1 MVNRGWVGA
10 VFARGR
16 APIVFALLVL
26 GGGLLLRHDAAG
38 PPHSVNATLSSP
50 AQIRAAFGRLPLSF
64 ELNQGQSDSRVKFL
78 ARGNGYG
85 LFLTPAE
92 AALTLPDTSKSAAG
106 VSVVEMRLSGANQ
119 NTEIAGSDRLPGHSS
134 YFIGNDPSRWHRN
147 IPQFARVHYRE
158 VYPGIDL
165 AFYGKQGRLEYDFE
179 VSPGS
184 DPRQIKLDFKGTES
198 LKVAA
203 DGALVLTMGDRELRF
218 EAPHIYQTSAAGDQA
233 VSGSFILLGANRAG
247 FEVGNYDRSRI
258 LVIDPVF
265 TFSTFL
271 GGSGDESCTAIIG
284 ATAGFVPHCPAIA
297 VDSASRVYVA
307 GATTSPGSS
316 FPLPPGT
323 TTPPTLDGGAD
334 AFLVRFDSTGTA
346 LEYTTYLGGSGTE
359 YPTGIGVD
367 GGFNVYVA
375 GTTNSADFPTVNA
388 FQSTPSAAGNHVF
401 VSKFDSSGSAN
412 LYSTYVSGTG
422 VDTASGL
429 AVDSLGRAY
438 VFGTTT
444 STNCPPTSGLIC
456 FPTTPGALQPAALA
470 TNQFFFSKL
479 DPALSGMNSLLFS
492 TFAGGSTPS
501 NGTVT
506 GGAVAVDNNFNVYL
520 AGGTDFTDMVPGTWI
535 VNAFHSS
542 PGGGLDAWIAK
553 LQPATGN
560 SQLYTPVYGTYLGG
574 SGNDVA
580 YGIATDGTNA
590 YITGSADTGIT
601 LVPAQVTGDEF
612 PAANA
617 GGSDAFIAKFGV
629 PVTTG
634 TTQGAV
640 PLSYFTYLGGSGSD
654 AGLAIAVDS
663 NQNARVTGFTNGGF
677 PNNNPLPGSSG
688 GGEDAFFARIVT
700 TGASLAN
707 SNSTS
712 ILGGSGA
719 DIGTSIAVDA
729 ALNTYVAGETSSGN
743 FPTSNALQATSLG
756 LPDAFVSK
764 LGPDTSKLSFTC
776 ITSTGTGCPSPV
788 PTNPTVSPTPVG
800 VGSQVTFKYS
810 IYNTGDPVAGVLF
823 TDTLGPKLT
832 LVSAAASVGSC
843 PTSAVSGILVCNLG
857 TIPTSVITTSGS
869 TSTTAPAATVTVV
882 VTPTVPTSTGCK
894 NMTQFPIN
902 NIGALSAGPGP
913 NAPGS
918 ATVNDFCVIASP
930 ATATVLAGVPA
941 TYSVT
946 ATATGSGFPESVSL
960 ACGSGLPSGGSCTF
974 TNNPIPNMSNGA
986 QSRALE
992 ITTQPRVTTPGSLFR
1007 PGPTYA
1013 VWLPI
1018 FGVGLVGAGISRKRR
1033 VLLGIFF
1040 AVVLSVALLQAGCG
1054 SSKSSTSTTTG
1065 TPAGTYTITVNATS
1079 GSATRTTTVQLT
1091 VQ

>member
-26 GGGLLLRHDAAG
+26 GGGLLLSHDAAG

-134 YFIGNDPSRWHRN
+134 Y
-147 IPQFARVHYRE
+147 
-158 VYPGIDL
+158 
-165 AFYGKQGRLEYDFE
+165 
-179 VSPGS
+179 
-184 DPRQIKLDFKGTES
+184 
-198 LKVAA
+198 AA

-553 LQPATGN
+553 LQPTSPMALPPTA
-560 SQLYTPVYGTYLGG
+560 LTPI
-574 SGNDVA
+574 S
-580 YGIATDGTNA
+580 
-590 YITGSADTGIT
+590 
-601 LVPAQVTGDEF
+601 LVQQ
-612 PAANA
+612 
-617 GGSDAFIAKFGV
+617 I
-629 PVTTG
+629 
-634 TTQGAV
+634 
-640 PLSYFTYLGGSGSD
+640 
-654 AGLAIAVDS
+654 LAS
-663 NQNARVTGFTNGGF
+663 R
-677 PNNNPLPGSSG
+677 
-688 GGEDAFFARIVT
+688 
-700 TGASLAN
+700 
-707 SNSTS
+707 
-712 ILGGSGA
+712 
-719 DIGTSIAVDA
+719 
-729 ALNTYVAGETSSGN
+729 
-743 FPTSNALQATSLG
+743 
-756 LPDAFVSK
+756 
-764 LGPDTSKLSFTC
+764 SF
-776 ITSTGTGCPSPV
+776 
-788 PTNPTVSPTPVG
+788 
-800 VGSQVTFKYS
+800 
-810 IYNTGDPVAGVLF
+810 L
-823 TDTLGPKLT
+823 
-832 LVSAAASVGSC
+832 
-843 PTSAVSGILVCNLG
+843 
-857 TIPTSVITTSGS
+857 
-869 TSTTAPAATVTVV
+869 
-882 VTPTVPTSTGCK
+882 
-894 NMTQFPIN
+894 
-902 NIGALSAGPGP
+902 
-913 NAPGS
+913 
-918 ATVNDFCVIASP
+918 
-930 ATATVLAGVPA
+930 
-941 TYSVT
+941 
-946 ATATGSGFPESVSL
+946 
-960 ACGSGLPSGGSCTF
+960 
-974 TNNPIPNMSNGA
+974 
-986 QSRALE
+986 
-992 ITTQPRVTTPGSLFR
+992 
-1007 PGPTYA
+1007 
-1013 VWLPI
+1013 
-1018 FGVGLVGAGISRKRR
+1018 RK
-1033 VLLGIFF
+1033 
-1040 AVVLSVALLQAGCG
+1040 
-1054 SSKSSTSTTTG
+1054 
-1065 TPAGTYTITVNATS
+1065 
-1079 GSATRTTTVQLT
+1079 
-1091 VQ
+1091 